1 MTDLPDKETLPIL
14 ASHFYNDLP
23 IGKFEIK
30 TGHFDPRIHKL
41 EAGYVKNDDG
51 SITLIHVS
59 VCPIA
64 SEQVYPENKEGQK

>member
-1 MTDLPDKETLPIL
+1 MTDPTRQKWI
-14 ASHFYNDLP
+14 
-23 IGKFEIK
+23 
-30 TGHFDPRIHKL
+30 

-64 SEQVYPENKEGQK
+64 SEQVYPENKEETQ